1 MQADLKLGY
10 LDDVSLG
17 GPAETVASDVAEI
30 VNAGSKIGLSLNV
43 AKCELIAHPDL
54 VVNDTLLQSFQR
66 VEISNTTLLG
76 APLLEGSA
84 LDHAWDKRCEDLARA
99 VDRLDAIGSQDG
111 LILLRSAFSA
121 PKVLHLLRCSPSVSH
136 TSH

>member
-1 MQADLKLGY
+1 VILSEERAQQGDSLGPLLFSSTLHPVLSPLQADLKPGY

-17 GPAETVASDVAEI
+17 SPAETVASDVAEI
-30 VNAGSKIGLSLNV
+30 VNASSKIGLSLNV
-43 AKCELIAHPDL
+43 AKCELMAHPDL

-84 LDHAWDKRCEDLARA
+84 LDHAWDK
-99 VDRLDAIGSQDG
+99 
-111 LILLRSAFSA
+111 
-121 PKVLHLLRCSPSVSH
+121 
-136 TSH
+136 